1 MKRKK
6 TGGKDEGVWEGP
18 LGGIRR
24 WAWTVKLEVPL
35 WRRMPKKGKL
45 VQRCVSVMRR
55 RNVSL
60 VSQGVKC
67 EGCNSDHL
75 ALWGPC
81 PFQPTALQGF
91 LIHLSMNLALESQ
104 SMSDCGK
111 ERREEGRKE
120 EREGW
125 RTKPNSRIKEPIRSS
140 SIDNLLYTFSIPQTM
155 AQA

>member
-81 PFQPTALQGF
+81 PF
-91 LIHLSMNLALESQ
+91 
-104 SMSDCGK
+104 
-111 ERREEGRKE
+111 
-120 EREGW
+120 
-125 RTKPNSRIKEPIRSS
+125 
-140 SIDNLLYTFSIPQTM
+140 
-155 AQA
+155 